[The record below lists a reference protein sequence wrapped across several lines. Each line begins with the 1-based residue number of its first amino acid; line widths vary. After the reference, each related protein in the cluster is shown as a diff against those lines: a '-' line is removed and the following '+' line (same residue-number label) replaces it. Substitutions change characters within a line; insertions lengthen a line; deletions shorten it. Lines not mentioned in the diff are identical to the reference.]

1 MELNPSS
8 VEAIN
13 TLISG
18 GVALASEEALWAEM
32 KRRSAERNRI
42 KRIKINKE
50 YYEQRKAK
58 AKEAEGGVAPTPSS
72 SV

>member
-18 GVALASEEALWAEM
+18 VALASEEALWAEM
-32 KRRSAERNRI
+32 KRRRAERNRI

>member
-1 MELNPSS
+1 MELNASS

-32 KRRSAERNRI
+32 KRRRAERNRI

-50 YYEQRKAK
+50 YYEQRKA
-58 AKEAEGGVAPTPSS
+58 AKKGPGESVAPTSSS

>member
-1 MELNPSS
+1 MELNASS
-8 VEAIN
+8 VDAIN

-32 KRRSAERNRI
+32 KRRRAERNRI

-50 YYEQRKAK
+50 YYEQRKTARK
-58 AKEAEGGVAPTPSS
+58 VAEEGVAPTPSS
-72 SV
+72 GV